1 MANTKQQQPEEI
13 QVSKTEQFVEK
24 NWKNVI
30 YALVALVVVI
40 VCYFGFNQLSEGK
53 NAEASNS
60 EALYQAQFEF
70 EQGNYASALE
80 NFESVINEFG
90 STKAGNLSKAYA
102 GLCQM
107 NLGDVDAAISYLK
120 DYDGND
126 VNIAPAILS
135 ALGDCY
141 VTKEAYGDAAKAFEK
156 AASKANNAQF
166 SPIYLKKA
174 GLAFE
179 KAGENAKAL
188 KAYESIKN
196 AWADSELASSIDKYI
211 IRVK

>member
-60 EALYQAQFEF
+60 EALYQAQFDF

-141 VTKEAYGDAAKAFEK
+141 VAKEAYSDAAKAFEK

>member
-13 QVSKTEQFVEK
+13 QVSKSEQFVEK

-30 YALVALVVVI
+30 YVFVAIVVVAA
-40 VCYFGFNQLSEGK
+40 CCFGFNKFSESK
-53 NAEASNS
+53 NVEASNS
-60 EALYQAQFEF
+60 EALYQAQFDF

-80 NFESVINEFG
+80 NFESIINEYG
-90 STKAGNLSKAYA
+90 STKVGNLSKAYA

-107 NLGDVDAAISYLK
+107 NLGDVDAAIAYLK

-141 VTKEAYGDAAKAFEK
+141 VAKESYAEAAKAFVK

-166 SPIYLKKA
+166 SPLYLKKA
-174 GLAFE
+174 GLAYE
-179 KAGENAKAL
+179 KIGENAKAL
-188 KAYESIKN
+188 QAYESIKN
-196 AWADSELASSIDKYI
+196 DYADSELASSIDKYI
-211 IRVK
+211 VRVK